1 MEGGGIFKGPMTTAA
16 AIDRLLHRSTIP
28 EPENGAAGAK
38 QAHSRRHVRN
48 GNEDKR
54 VDERRRT
61 AGALQ
66 SRPMCGARDI
76 RRVPDEVYAVMPV
89 PSARAIERILVA
101 GGPIRG
107 RAGRYD
113 SEGGMVGIK
122 YG

>member
-1 MEGGGIFKGPMTTAA
+1 LEGGGIFKGPMTTAA
-16 AIDRLLHRSTIP
+16 AIYRLLHHSTIP
-28 EPENGAAGAK
+28 EPENEAAGAK

-48 GNEDKR
+48 GHEDKR
-54 VDERRRT
+54 ADERRRP
-61 AGALQ
+61 AWALQ
-66 SRPMCGARDI
+66 SGPMYGAQDI
-76 RRVPDEVYAVMPV
+76 RRRLEEAYAVMSV

-107 RAGRYD
+107 RTGRYD